1 MWEVEMSSINSV
13 STPIYPS
20 YSTPANSTV
29 QTKPEESEQK
39 GITIEITPGE
49 NNVDSGDRSQ
59 NTAVLSITT
68 PENELQAEVTRE
80 EVFDAVERRHYK
92 NIVDQ
97 AFGNDNNDNTLR
109 KAAVVQNSEELDPY
123 DIQQAAYLNVKQ
135 DQIDTY
141 RTATENSIYNNDSSS
156 SSSSSQN
163 NDDLS
168 AVQNYNEAKNAYM
181 KQEFVFSTIDRVRK
195 DISEII

>member
-1 MWEVEMSSINSV
+1 MTTINSAS
-13 STPIYPS
+13 STTYPS
-20 YSTPANSTV
+20 YPTTTTSAVRTET
-29 QTKPEESEQK
+29 EENEKK

-59 NTAVLSITT
+59 NTAVISVTT

-80 EVFDAVERRHYK
+80 QVFDTVERRHYK
-92 NIVDQ
+92 KLADQ
-97 AFGNDNNDNTLR
+97 ALGNDSSDRTLL
-109 KAAVVQNSEELDPY
+109 KAAAVKNAEGLEAS
-123 DIQQAAYLNVKQ
+123 DIYQAAYLNVKQ

-156 SSSSSQN
+156 SSSSQN

-168 AVQNYNEAKNAYM
+168 GAQAYNEAKNAYM
-181 KQEFVFSTIDRVRK
+181 KQEFVFSTLDRIRQ
-195 DISEII
+195 DISEIV

>member
-80 EVFDAVERRHYK
+80 GIFDVVERRNYNK
-92 NIVDQ
+92 LADQ
-97 AFGNDNNDNTLR
+97 AFGNDDSGNTLR
-109 KAAVVQNSEELDPY
+109 KAAVVQNSEELEPY
-123 DIQQAAYLNVKQ
+123 DIQQAAYLKVKQ

-141 RTATENSIYNNDSSS
+141 RTATENSIYNDDSSS

-163 NDDLS
+163 DDDS
-168 AVQNYNEAKNAYM
+168 SGAQAYNEAKNAYM
-181 KQEFVFSTIDRVRK
+181 KQDFIFSTLDRIRN
-195 DISEII
+195 DISEIV